1 MGRWVGYAFDRM
13 YVCAVVRLGLRTIE
27 ESTPNY
33 VPFFWRGGRS
43 RTMVY
48 SSALAFISF
57 LEILNYSSRE

>member
-33 VPFFWRGGRS
+33 VPFFGGGRWGKVS
-43 RTMVY
+43 DY
-48 SSALAFISF
+48 GL
-57 LEILNYSSRE
+57 

>member
-33 VPFFWRGGRS
+33 VPFFGGGGGGKVS
-43 RTMVY
+43 DY
-48 SSALAFISF
+48 GL
-57 LEILNYSSRE
+57 